1 MHEKAGEFYE
11 RMEQTQRAYD
21 SYLKGSA
28 YRKAVDLA
36 RRFFPSQVV
45 QLQEAWG
52 DYLVAQK
59 QVRRQDT
66 RHTTPCHQE
75 KAHTRRGHG
84 DAVVPS
90 PTARYSRPFM

>member
-59 QVRRQDT
+59 QV
-66 RHTTPCHQE
+66 TTQ
-75 KAHTRRGHG
+75 AHETHHSLHSKRYTPKRGHN
-84 DAVVPS
+84 DAAVPS
-90 PTARYSRPFM
+90 PTA

>member
-59 QVRRQDT
+59 QV
-66 RHTTPCHQE
+66 TTLGRPL
-75 KAHTRRGHG
+75 
-84 DAVVPS
+84 PS
-90 PTARYSRPFM
+90 I